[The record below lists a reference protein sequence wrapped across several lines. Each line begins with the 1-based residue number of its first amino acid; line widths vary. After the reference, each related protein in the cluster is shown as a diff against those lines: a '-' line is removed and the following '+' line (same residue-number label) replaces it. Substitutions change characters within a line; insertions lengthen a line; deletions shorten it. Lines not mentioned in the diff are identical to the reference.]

1 MKTYPALLGSIIAM
15 ALVFT
20 GCARPGSKSDT
31 VAEGVILSVE
41 YQMEG
46 GRTGGFTR
54 LNESKAVPG
63 GNGSWNIDAHGRLTR
78 EFLVITRPQRPD
90 LGLQIIPAHRLVSVQ
105 FGDGGIKQVN
115 ESQSKPGT

>member
-1 MKTYPALLGSIIAM
+1 MLGLIIAATLM
-15 ALVFT
+15 LT
-20 GCARPGSKSDT
+20 GCAPTSSKSDT

-54 LNESKAVPG
+54 LNESKVVPG

-78 EFLVITRPQRPD
+78 EFLIITRPQRSD
-90 LGLQIIPAHRLVSVQ
+90 LGPQVIPAHRLISIQ

-115 ESQSKPGT
+115 ENQPKPGT